1 MACENN
7 YYIYKHTT
15 PNGKVYI
22 GITKQN
28 PNRRWRN
35 GHGYKDSI
43 LFFNAIIKYGWI
55 NITHEILKEGLTF
68 EEANKLEKYYISL
81 YKSNDREFGYN
92 ITAGGECRKTS
103 KYSTDNMIRVG
114 TGKNK
119 GKSVLVYNM
128 NGEYIGEFI
137 SSYQAAKVLNCDQG
151 HIRRCCQHKEGRT
164 QHKGYIFKYKEEL
177 I

>member
-7 YYIYKHTT
+7 YYVYKHTV

-28 PNRRWRN
+28 PKRRWRN
-35 GHGYKDSI
+35 GHGYKDSV

-55 NITHEILKEGLTF
+55 NISHEILKQGLSA
-68 EEANKLEKYYISL
+68 EEASMFEKYYIAL
-81 YKSNDREFGYN
+81 YKANNRNFGYN
-92 ITAGGECRKTS
+92 ITSGGGKIKQQTNVLCS
-103 KYSTDNMIRVG
+103 KIG

-119 GKSVLVYNM
+119 GKTIIVFNT
-128 NGEYIGEFI
+128 NGQYIGEFI

-151 HIRRCCQHKEGRT
+151 HIRKCCQHKEGRT
-164 QHKGYIFKYKEEL
+164 QHKGYIFKYKED
-177 I
+177 

>member
-1 MACENN
+1 MTCGNN
-7 YYIYKHTT
+7 YYVYKHST
-15 PNGKVYI
+15 PNNKVYI

-35 GHGYKDSI
+35 GHGYKDSH
-43 LFFNAIIKYGWI
+43 LFFNAIIKYGWL
-55 NITHEILKEGLTF
+55 NITHEILKEGLSF
-68 EEANKLEKYYISL
+68 EDACKYEKYYIDL

-92 ITAGGECRKTS
+92 LTKGGGRKS
-103 KYSTDNMIRVG
+103 DQINKAEFIKIG

-119 GKSVLVYNM
+119 GKEILVYNI

-151 HIRRCCQHKEGRT
+151 HIRKCCQHKEGRT
-164 QHKGYIFKYKEEL
+164 KHKGYIFKYKEE
-177 I
+177 IQ